1 MRRAKWHPTAFGGE
15 RETKSSFLEQRLGGS
30 IRGEQKRRL
39 GLLSLPLPYSR
50 ALSLYITHATSVFV
64 RSPASSATKKHMANC
79 LDIDDGSCEKNIFQR
94 Q

>member
-50 ALSLYITHATSVFV
+50 ALSLYYACH
-64 RSPASSATKKHMANC
+64 
-79 LDIDDGSCEKNIFQR
+79 QR
-94 Q
+94 LCSFPCFECNEETYGQLSRHR